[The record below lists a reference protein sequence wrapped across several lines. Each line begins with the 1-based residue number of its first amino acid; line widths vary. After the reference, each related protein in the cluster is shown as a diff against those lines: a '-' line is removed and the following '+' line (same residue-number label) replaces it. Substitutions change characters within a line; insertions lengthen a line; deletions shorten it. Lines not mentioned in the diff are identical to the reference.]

1 MGSKVD
7 KLFNKVSDKLIPKEL
22 APFLP
27 IAAAFIPGGGIMSQ
41 YLMPQLLTALSSAKM
56 TGEVDPKAQALQ
68 LGMSALKGAQQQTRA
83 EKALLE
89 QNPELAK
96 QVNKANTLAD
106 ATEIT
111 DKARLKEL
119 AQAGDIEGLG
129 VFEDYGTLTGGGD
142 PAPFKIPFTDK
153 TLGDFLGGPF
163 QPGDTFG
170 TDKILSFTDDA
181 GNTRFFDP
189 GSSALEDFLA
199 TETTTPLDLSK
210 LTGQEFKDTIVGA
223 GNITDVGFDKKL
235 KALQGTEGIGSQQG
249 LQALNKARGF
259 FNSPIG
265 FNKPTATKIGLG
277 AAPYLMNQ
285 AQIMKRELEEEEA
298 ERLAQR
304 QSYTDAMGQ
313 LGTFYSRLADPTRR
327 FGEYEFAANGGLMG
341 TRTAYNMGGMGSI
354 PQTPMVPQGMQLDG
368 RGGGFIPM
376 GAQEKRDDVPAM
388 LAKNEFVMTSDAV
401 KAAGG
406 GSIEKGAQKMYDL
419 MNQLEA
425 QV

>member
-1 MGSKVD
+1 MGNPLKKAAKSISKAFNKAAD
-7 KLFNKVSDKLIPKEL
+7 KLVPKEL
-22 APFLP
+22 APVLPFLP
-27 IAAAFIPGGGIMSQ
+27 LIFGPTLGLGAPFLQQGIGRFAI
-41 YLMPQLLTALSSAKM
+41 PQLLTALSSAKQ
-56 TGEVDPKAQALQ
+56 TGEVDPTQQLITGIMTGLQ
-68 LGMSALKGAQQQTRA
+68 SPVEQTAA

-96 QVNKANTLAD
+96 QVTKANQLAD
-106 ATEIT
+106 ATKIT
-111 DKARLKEL
+111 DPSRLKEL
-119 AQAGDIEGLG
+119 SQAGDIEGLN
-129 VFEDYGTLTGGGD
+129 VFQQ
-142 PAPFKIPFTDK
+142 DK
-153 TLGDFLGGPF
+153 FDLFGLDPF
-163 QPGDTFG
+163 QPGDAFG
-170 TDKILSFTDDA
+170 PKEILSFTDDA
-181 GNTRFFDP
+181 GNTRFFRPD
-189 GSSALEDFLA
+189 SDALTSFLN

-259 FNSPIG
+259 FDSPIG
-265 FNKPTATKIGLG
+265 FNKATMAKVGLG